1 MASKPTV
8 QETTMKAIVYHQYGT
23 PDVLALEE
31 IDTPVVGNNEVLIR
45 VHASSVNAGDWHMMT
60 GTPYMIRPMAGLLKP
75 KRNIPGGD
83 VAGRVEAVGAD
94 VTQFA
99 PGDEVFG
106 EIEGGAYA
114 EYVAVPAHD
123 IVLKPANLTFQEA
136 AAVPVAG
143 LTALQGLREH
153 GRLQSGHKVLIN
165 GASGGVGTFAVQV
178 AKALGAEVTAVC
190 STANV
195 EMVRSIGAD
204 HVIDYYREDFTKT
217 GRRYDL
223 MFDVA
228 GNRSVA
234 DCKSMLEPGGTYVPV
249 GGRMGRVLGP
259 LPRLVRAALAFRFGN
274 QRLAW
279 FVARM
284 DQEDMTFLAELLES
298 GQLKPVIEN
307 TYSLTEAATALR
319 HVGGGHAKGK
329 NVITV

>member
-1 MASKPTV
+1 MAGKPTV
-8 QETTMKAIVYHQYGT
+8 QETTMKAIVYNKYGT
-23 PDVLALEE
+23 PDVLELED
-31 IDTPVVGNNEVLIR
+31 IDTPVVGDDEVLIR

-60 GTPYMIRPMAGLLKP
+60 GTPYLIRPMAGLLKP

-83 VAGRVEAVGAD
+83 VAGRIEAVGAD
-94 VTQFA
+94 VTEFA

-123 IVLKPANLTFQEA
+123 IVLKPANLTFEQA
-136 AAVPVAG
+136 GAVPVAG
-143 LTALQGLREH
+143 LTAVQGLREH
-153 GRLQSGHKVLIN
+153 GQIQSGQSVLIN

-195 EMVRSIGAD
+195 EIARSIGAD
-204 HVIDYYREDFTKT
+204 HVIDYTREDFTKS

-228 GNRSVA
+228 GNHSVA
-234 DCKSMLEPGGTYVPV
+234 DCKNMLKPGGTYVPV
-249 GGRMGRVLGP
+249 GGRGGRVLGP
-259 LPRLVRAALAFRFGN
+259 LPRLVRAALAFGFGN
-274 QRLAW
+274 KRLAW
-279 FVARM
+279 FVAHM

-307 TYSLTEAATALR
+307 TYPLAEAPTALR
-319 HVGGGHAKGK
+319 NMGDGHAKGK
-329 NVITV
+329 SVITV